1 MILSNDKKNEPEAT
15 FYSSWI
21 HLCEMLV
28 ALEWRAWFSPPSSP
42 LPVAL
47 YRSFNAV
54 DAYFSIK
61 CSSCESSTI
70 SIAT

>member
-1 MILSNDKKNEPEAT
+1 MTEAT

-21 HLCEMLV
+21 HLVRDAGCSRSGELV
-28 ALEWRAWFSPPSSP
+28 FAAIITAS
-42 LPVAL
+42 VAL

-54 DAYFSIK
+54 DAYSPLK